1 MEDQSAFS
9 PSFASQWADKI
20 RQMGLAAPA
29 ILLLEVHK
37 PLSFITGQ
45 FLLVS
50 QPMLTLFFAAEGINN
65 VITLLSDRA
74 CLEGFI
80 KDLEQD

>member
-1 MEDQSAFS
+1 MEDRSTLL
-9 PSFASQWADKI
+9 PNFAGRWADKI
-20 RQMGLAAPA
+20 RQLGLAAPA
-29 ILLLEVHK
+29 VLLLEAHK

-50 QPMLTLFFAAEGINN
+50 QPLLSFFFAAEGVNN
-65 VITLLSDRA
+65 VITLLSDRN

-80 KDLEQD
+80 AELERD